1 MRNPLAMD
9 VFNEALCTLLKKK
22 IKSSLE
28 SIDELSIRFG
38 YEGEVSLKDSE
49 EILQEI
55 KEVHSEVLKAAN
67 SAKVPQRKEALFLFA
82 ENLARSFYGFEPDF
96 FQQNVSRIVD
106 DVISQIH
113 ASLEI
118 WPTLVEICYFHKD
131 KREFPQRK
139 VLNKRLKSRNT
150 AARNN

>member
-1 MRNPLAMD
+1 LP
-9 VFNEALCTLLKKK
+9 E
-22 IKSSLE
+22 
-28 SIDELSIRFG
+28 
-38 YEGEVSLKDSE
+38 
-49 EILQEI
+49 
-55 KEVHSEVLKAAN
+55 
-67 SAKVPQRKEALFLFA
+67 RKEALFLFA
-82 ENLARSFYGFEPDF
+82 ENLTRSFYGFEPDF

-139 VLNKRLKSRNT
+139 VLNKRLKSRSAT
-150 AARNN
+150 ARNN